1 MGSLFVPLMFVC
13 WINGECLSLY
23 HQDERFEDQAQCE
36 KFLEGRSA
44 ELIDGMFQNSTMP
57 FSYKTECQSF
67 PDGIVPQV
75 VYPKKVFEE
84 GVKT

>member
-1 MGSLFVPLMFVC
+1 MGSLIVPLMFVC

-36 KFLEGRSA
+36 KFLEGWSA

>member
-23 HQDERFEDQAQCE
+23 HQDERFEDQAQCK
-36 KFLEGRSA
+36 KFLEGWSA